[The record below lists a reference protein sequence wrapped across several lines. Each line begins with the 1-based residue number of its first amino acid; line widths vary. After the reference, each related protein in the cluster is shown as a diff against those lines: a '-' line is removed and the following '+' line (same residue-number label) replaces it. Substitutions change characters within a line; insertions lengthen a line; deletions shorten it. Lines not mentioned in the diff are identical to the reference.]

1 MSDLISATID
11 SPVGKLYLLSRGE
24 TVLGLNHSGY
34 RDLLSGLSEDE
45 LKEKIGKA
53 SKVKGI
59 TDKLDDYF
67 DGDLIAINSIK
78 VKQPGATFSQAAWSS
93 MRKIKVGTMES
104 YADLAFRAGSPA
116 AVRAAG
122 SACAKNKIAIII
134 PCHRIIKSDGS
145 IGAYGWGVN
154 MKLWLLRHEGAID

>member
-34 RDLLSGLSEDE
+34 RDLLSGLSQDE
-45 LKEKIGKA
+45 LQEKIGKA
-53 SKVKGI
+53 AKVKGI
-59 TDKLDDYF
+59 TDKLADYF
-67 DGDLIAINSIK
+67 DGDLTAINSIK
-78 VKQPGATFSQAAWSS
+78 VKQPGAAFSQAAWSS

-104 YADLAFRAGSPA
+104 YADLAYRAGSPA

>member
-1 MSDLISATID
+1 MPELISATID
-11 SPVGKLYLLSRGE
+11 SPVGKLYLLARGE

-34 RDLLSGLSEDE
+34 RDLLSGLSEVE

-53 SKVKGI
+53 TKIKGI
-59 TDKLDDYF
+59 TDKLDEYF
-67 DGDLIAINSIK
+67 DGNLSVINTIK
-78 VKQPGATFSQAAWSS
+78 VKQPGAPFSQAAWAS
-93 MRKIKVGTMES
+93 MRKIKAGTVES
-104 YADLAFRAGSPA
+104 YADLAYRAGSPA

-154 MKLWLLRHEGAID
+154 MKMWLLRHEGAID

>member
-1 MSDLISATID
+1 MSDLLSATID

-34 RDLLSGLSEDE
+34 RDLLTGLSQSE
-45 LKEKIGKA
+45 LSEKIGKA
-53 SKVKGI
+53 RKVEGI
-59 TDKLDDYF
+59 TDKLSDYF
-67 DGDLIAINSIK
+67 DGDLTAINSIT
-78 VKQPGATFSQAAWSS
+78 VKQPGAAFSQAAWSS
-93 MRKIKVGTMES
+93 MRKIKPGNMES
-104 YADLAFRAGSPA
+104 YADLAYRAGSPA

-145 IGAYGWGVN
+145 IGAYGWGVK
-154 MKLWLLRHEGAID
+154 MKMWLLRHEGAID

>member
-1 MSDLISATID
+1 MSDLLSATID

-34 RDLLSGLSEDE
+34 RDLLSGLSQDE
-45 LKEKIGKA
+45 LKEKIGKTT
-53 SKVKGI
+53 KVKGI
-59 TDKLDDYF
+59 TDKLSDYF
-67 DGDLIAINSIK
+67 DGDLTAINSIK
-78 VKQPGATFSQAAWSS
+78 VRQPGAAFSQAAWSS
-93 MRKIKVGTMES
+93 MRKIKAGSMES
-104 YADLAFRAGSPA
+104 YADLAYRAGSPA

-154 MKLWLLRHEGAID
+154 MKMWLLRHEGAID

>member
-1 MSDLISATID
+1 MSELISATLD
-11 SPVGKLYLLSRGE
+11 SPVGKLYLLVRGE

-34 RDLLSGLSEDE
+34 RDLLSGLSTEE

-53 SKVKGI
+53 SKIKGI

-67 DGDLIAINSIK
+67 DGNLAAINSIK
-78 VKQPGATFSQAAWSS
+78 VKQPGGAFSQAAWSS
-93 MRKIKVGTMES
+93 MRKIKAGTMGS
-104 YADLAFRAGSPA
+104 YADLAYRAGSPA
-116 AVRAAG
+116 AVRSAG

-145 IGAYGWGVN
+145 IGAYGGGVN
-154 MKLWLLRHEGAID
+154 MKMWLLRHEGAID